1 MPRFWKRRFLRLAP
15 VFYLAC
21 ALNLIFRLG
30 MGPEPTWVRI
40 LENLT
45 FTFGAIHPNHALVTG
60 GDAGK
65 AGIMTM
71 TDDRWKQTASFMASA
86 KLLKA
91 STDYRRAYTLD
102 LVKEVKVLP

>member
-1 MPRFWKRRFLRLAP
+1 MLFRSNP
-15 VFYLAC
+15 VPGN
-21 ALNLIFRLG
+21 ALIRKDNPQMEDDLIAYGVSKIR
-30 MGPEPTWVRI
+30 E
-40 LENLT
+40 
-45 FTFGAIHPNHALVTG
+45 HALVTG